1 MPRARLGSSFWVC
14 LMSAAK
20 AAWGMRGERKKKK
33 TAFALLYFDTAS
45 NSRSGSS
52 IFLTPRRFGINI
64 ERVSLCCAR
73 GAARLRA
80 STKQSICWLTRSV
93 DESDGPR
100 SLGMGCGLSV
110 SWIVNSIQ
118 FGLLGGLNCWRVWG
132 KGGSRNQTAGWV
144 WSKFPIRIELCDRR
158 FSMKAPT
165 KIRRLCPPIVVFVS
179 TVAVSLRTVTYLS
192 VVVEVG
198 ASVDMFLSWQG
209 ISAVC
214 MYFWS
219 WNCGL
224 KHENG
229 D

>member
-33 TAFALLYFDTAS
+33 PAFALLYFDTAS

-132 KGGSRNQTAGWV
+132 KGGQEIKQLDEYEANSP
-144 WSKFPIRIELCDRR
+144 SELNY
-158 FSMKAPT
+158 AT
-165 KIRRLCPPIVVFVS
+165 
-179 TVAVSLRTVTYLS
+179 
-192 VVVEVG
+192 G
-198 ASVDMFLSWQG
+198 ASPWKRQPRLDGSGPPLLSLFPLLQWVSEQSH
-209 ISAVC
+209 IC
-214 MYFWS
+214 QWS
-219 WNCGL
+219 SR
-224 KHENG
+224 
-229 D
+229 